1 MLIIQILVLIFVY
14 NAVKFALKQNKE
26 NKVQEQKARDFEFQ
40 QRSRFAERYAERSM
54 RKAERFEERQA
65 REAERQAA
73 FERQAQEQKTR
84 EEAKAREQKAREQE
98 LIRKFLS
105 SDRSKK
111 LGLSEQDVT
120 IIYVTETKLL
130 NTGYSKKITYPKV
143 VRVEL
148 S

>member
-1 MLIIQILVLIFVY
+1 MLIIQILVFVFVF
-14 NAVKFALKQNKE
+14 NAVKYALKQNKE
-26 NKVQEQKARDFEFQ
+26 NQAQEQKARDFEFQ

-54 RKAERFEERQA
+54 RKAESFEERQA
-65 REAERQAA
+65 REAERKAA
-73 FERQAQEQKTR
+73 FERKAQEQKAR
-84 EEAKAREQKAREQE
+84 EEAKVREQKAREQE

-120 IIYVTETKLL
+120 IIYVTETQLL
-130 NTGYSKKITYPKV
+130 NNGYTKKITYPKV

>member
-26 NKVQEQKARDFEFQ
+26 NQVQEQKARDFEFQ

-54 RKAERFEERQA
+54 RKAERFA
-65 REAERQAA
+65 REAERKAA
-73 FERQAQEQKTR
+73 FERKAQEQKAR
-84 EEAKAREQKAREQE
+84 EEAKVREQKAREQE

-111 LGLSEQDVT
+111 LGLTEEDVT
-120 IIYVTETKLL
+120 IIYVTETQLL
-130 NTGYSKKITYPKV
+130 NNGSSKKITYPKV

>member
-54 RKAERFEERQA
+54 RKAERFA
-65 REAERQAA
+65 REAERKAA

-84 EEAKAREQKAREQE
+84 EEAKVREQKAREQE

-111 LGLSEQDVT
+111 LGLTEEDVT
-120 IIYVTETKLL
+120 IIYVTETQLL
-130 NTGYSKKITYPKV
+130 NNGYSKKITYPKV

>member
-26 NKVQEQKARDFEFQ
+26 NKVQ
-40 QRSRFAERYAERSM
+40 
-54 RKAERFEERQA
+54 
-65 REAERQAA
+65 
-73 FERQAQEQKTR
+73 
-84 EEAKAREQKAREQE
+84 EQKAREQE

-120 IIYVTETKLL
+120 IIYVTETQLL
-130 NTGYSKKITYPKV
+130 NNGYSKKITYPKV

>member
-1 MLIIQILVLIFVY
+1 MLIIQIIVFVFVF
-14 NAVKFALKQNKE
+14 NAVKYALKQNKE
-26 NKVQEQKARDFEFQ
+26 NQAQKQKSYEFDLQ
-40 QRSRFAERYAERSM
+40 KRSRFAERYAERVA

-84 EEAKAREQKAREQE
+84 EQE

-111 LGLSEQDVT
+111 LGLTEEDVT
-120 IIYVTETKLL
+120 IIYVTETQLL
-130 NTGYSKKITYPKV
+130 NNGFSKKITYPKV

>member
-1 MLIIQILVLIFVY
+1 MLIIQILILIFAF
-14 NAVKFALKQNKE
+14 NAIKYALKRNKE
-26 NKVQEQKARDFEFQ
+26 NQAQEQKSYEFDLQ
-40 QRSRFAERYAERSM
+40 KRSRFAERYAERAT

-65 REAERQAA
+65 REAERKAA
-73 FERQAQEQKTR
+73 FERKAQEQKAR
-84 EEAKAREQKAREQE
+84 EEAKVREQKAREQE

-120 IIYVTETKLL
+120 IIYVTETQLL
-130 NTGYSKKITYPKV
+130 NNGYTKKITYPKV

>member
-1 MLIIQILVLIFVY
+1 MILIEIVLLVVVFKTVLFV
-14 NAVKFALKQNKE
+14 LKANK
-26 NKVQEQKARDFEFQ
+26 KKQLLEQKAQELASQ
-40 QRSRFAERYAERSM
+40 QQARLAARLAREA
-54 RKAERFEERQA
+54 ERQA
-65 REAERQAA
+65 REAERKAA
-73 FERQAQEQKTR
+73 FERKAQEQKAR
-84 EEAKAREQKAREQE
+84 EEAKVREQKAREQE

-111 LGLSEQDVT
+111 LGLTEEDVT

>member
-1 MLIIQILVLIFVY
+1 MILIEIVLLILVFKTALFV
-14 NAVKFALKQNKE
+14 LKANK
-26 NKVQEQKARDFEFQ
+26 KKQLQEQKARDFEFQ

-65 REAERQAA
+65 A
-73 FERQAQEQKTR
+73 FERKAQEQKAR
-84 EEAKAREQKAREQE
+84 EEAKVREQKAREQE

-111 LGLSEQDVT
+111 LGLTEEDVT
-120 IIYVTETKLL
+120 IIYVTETQLL
-130 NTGYSKKITYPKV
+130 NNGYSKKITYPKV

>member
-1 MLIIQILVLIFVY
+1 MLIIQILVLVFVF
-14 NAVKFALKQNKE
+14 NAVKYALKQNKK
-26 NKVQEQKARDFEFQ
+26 NQAQEQKSYEFDLQ
-40 QRSRFAERYAERSM
+40 KRSRFAERYAER
-54 RKAERFEERQA
+54 K
-65 REAERQAA
+65 AA
-73 FERQAQEQKTR
+73 FERKAQEQKAR
-84 EEAKAREQKAREQE
+84 EEAKVREQKAREQE

>member
-1 MLIIQILVLIFVY
+1 MLIIQILVLVIVL
-14 NAVKFALKQNKE
+14 NAIKFAFKQSKE
-26 NKVQEQKARDFEFQ
+26 TQAQEQKTLAQEFQ
-40 QRSRFAERYAERSM
+40 QRSRFAERYAERAT

-73 FERQAQEQKTR
+73 FERKAQEQKAR
-84 EEAKAREQKAREQE
+84 EEAKVREQKAREQE

-111 LGLSEQDVT
+111 LGLTEQDVT
-120 IIYVTETKLL
+120 IIYVTETQLL
-130 NTGYSKKITYPKV
+130 SNGYSKKITYPKV

>member
-1 MLIIQILVLIFVY
+1 MLIIQILILIFAF
-14 NAVKFALKQNKE
+14 NAIKYAIKKNKE
-26 NKVQEQKARDFEFQ
+26 NQAQEQKARDFEFQ

-65 REAERQAA
+65 A
-73 FERQAQEQKTR
+73 FERKAQEQKAR
-84 EEAKAREQKAREQE
+84 EEAKVREQKAREQE

-111 LGLSEQDVT
+111 LGLTEEDVT
-120 IIYVTETKLL
+120 IIYVTETQLL
-130 NTGYSKKITYPKV
+130 NNGYSKKITYPKV

>member
-1 MLIIQILVLIFVY
+1 MFIIQILVLIFAF
-14 NAVKFALKQNKE
+14 NAIKYALKQRKSSS
-26 NKVQEQKARDFEFQ
+26 KQEQKSYEFDLQ

-73 FERQAQEQKTR
+73 FERQAQEQKTC
-84 EEAKAREQKAREQE
+84 EEAKVREQKAREQE

-120 IIYVTETKLL
+120 IIYVTETQLL
-130 NTGYSKKITYPKV
+130 NNGYTKKITYPKV

>member
-1 MLIIQILVLIFVY
+1 MLIIQIIVFVFVF
-14 NAVKFALKQNKE
+14 NAVKYALKQNKE

-54 RKAERFEERQA
+54 RKAERFA
-65 REAERQAA
+65 REAERKAA

-120 IIYVTETKLL
+120 IIYVTETQLL
-130 NTGYSKKITYPKV
+130 NNGYSKKITYP
-143 VRVEL
+143 
-148 S
+148 

>member
-1 MLIIQILVLIFVY
+1 MLIIQILILIFAF
-14 NAVKFALKQNKE
+14 NAIKYALKRNKE
-26 NKVQEQKARDFEFQ
+26 NQAQEQKSYEFDLQ
-40 QRSRFAERYAERSM
+40 KRSRFAERYAERAT

-65 REAERQAA
+65 REAERKAA
-73 FERQAQEQKTR
+73 FERKAQEQKAR
-84 EEAKAREQKAREQE
+84 EEAKVREQKAREQE

-130 NTGYSKKITYPKV
+130 NNGYSKKITYPKV

>member
-1 MLIIQILVLIFVY
+1 MLIIQILIIIFAF
-14 NAVKFALKQNKE
+14 NAIKYALKRNKE
-26 NKVQEQKARDFEFQ
+26 NQAQESYEFDLQK
-40 QRSRFAERYAERSM
+40 RSRFAERYAERSM
-54 RKAERFEERQA
+54 RKAESFKERQA
-65 REAERQAA
+65 REAERKAA
-73 FERQAQEQKTR
+73 FERKAQEQKAR
-84 EEAKAREQKAREQE
+84 EEAKVREQKAREQE

-120 IIYVTETKLL
+120 IIYVTETQLL
-130 NTGYSKKITYPKV
+130 NNGYTKKITYPKV